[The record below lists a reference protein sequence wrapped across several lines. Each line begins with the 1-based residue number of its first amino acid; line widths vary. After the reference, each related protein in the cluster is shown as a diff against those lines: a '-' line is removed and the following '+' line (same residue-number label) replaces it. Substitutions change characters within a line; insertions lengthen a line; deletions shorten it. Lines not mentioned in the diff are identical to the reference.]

1 MGIKNIFR
9 LIKDHAPHAV
19 REVRG
24 WEELAG
30 SKLAF
35 DGTLMLMRLHFS
47 PSESDNRHMLG
58 LSNLLR
64 TLRSHRIQPVFV
76 FDNPEPTARVPEKL
90 REHQKRKLH
99 RARLNLRLREENKRM
114 ERIAVIKQLVPE
126 WADMDENSRLECA
139 RYLQQWSTPTRRSTW
154 HVDAGADSNAA
165 AASEELT
172 SSNEPRILTE
182 LHDAELRSEVQA
194 LKSLA
199 ARLDGQP
206 SSSDALS
213 AINTSHQINDT
224 GKDTEARSA
233 SISAI
238 QASQGLT
245 FAKRILRLQID
256 FLEAMCKETAMDDE
270 GYLQDLAA
278 SKPLKESRRQR
289 LLSLTEGQMHGAFQ
303 AGSTSLAYSVSKR
316 LDASTISSEE
326 AVHEALE
333 THPEPEVEPA
343 IAETHAWTDKIT
355 EIELADELASR
366 GERTAHSIG
375 ATAPSS
381 AEVAGGTKDTTPA
394 DEASFEVAQP
404 EQGQLVSSPAKQ
416 ERPLT
421 TLLQE
426 MTQAHDVIT
435 TGYKRATR
443 PLPPNLSQTAA
454 ELCSLHGVPVIW
466 TGSGVAGVQRPG
478 EAEALCAEIVKQGFA
493 DAVVSEDSDTLLYD
507 VPMLRG
513 ALGGPLQM
521 VDAQAVRRAFFPPE
535 RLASTSSAHHIQE
548 IGTQSHDADST
559 SDSPLVSVTGGAIS
573 LEGDMES
580 SARFM
585 ELALLCGTDFNRTVP
600 SISIKR
606 GLQFIREYGRIER
619 ILQPAEG
626 DKELLRSPIKEKGT
640 QLLPEQGRKVKAP
653 LPPAKFVP
661 PDGLSIAEYK
671 QELTSAK
678 RVFKRRPTLHRDRKT
693 LQAWSAAPRSQEWNS
708 PDGEALAEF
717 WKRTH
722 VIDEDD
728 ERAYAMF
735 DGHSHSDS
743 EVARRRRPDTPGSF
757 GKNMFDDSPKDSQH
771 TASWNPER
779 Q

>member
-35 DGTLMLMRLHFS
+35 
-47 PSESDNRHMLG
+47 ESDNRHMLG

-126 WADMDENSRLECA
+126 WANMDENSRLECA
-139 RYLQQWSTPTRRSTW
+139 RYLQQWSTPTQRSTW
-154 HVDAGADSNAA
+154 HVDAGAGSNAA
-165 AASEELT
+165 AASQQLT
-172 SSNEPRILTE
+172 SSK
-182 LHDAELRSEVQA
+182 LRSEVQA
-194 LKSLA
+194 LKSLV
-199 ARLDGQP
+199 ARLDGPP

-213 AINTSHQINDT
+213 AINTSQQINDT
-224 GKDTEARSA
+224 GKDTEARLA

-238 QASQGLT
+238 QGSQGLT

-333 THPEPEVEPA
+333 TQSEIEVEPA
-343 IAETHAWTDKIT
+343 LAETHALTDKVT

-366 GERTAHSIG
+366 GERTPPSVGKA
-375 ATAPSS
+375 APSS
-381 AEVAGGTKDTTPA
+381 AEVAGGTEDTTPA
-394 DEASFEVAQP
+394 EEANFEVAQSQ
-404 EQGQLVSSPAKQ
+404 QGQLVSPPAKQ

-535 RLASTSSAHHIQE
+535 SLASASSAHHIQE
-548 IGTQSHDADST
+548 IGTQSHDVDST
-559 SDSPLVSVTGGAIS
+559 SDSPLVSVTDGAIS
-573 LEGDMES
+573 LEADMES

-626 DKELLRSPIKEKGT
+626 DKELLRSPIKEKST
-640 QLLPEQGRKVKAP
+640 QLLPEQGRKVKVP

-693 LQAWSAAPRSQEWNS
+693 LQAWSAAPRSQDWNS
-708 PDGEALAEF
+708 SDGEALAGF
-717 WKRTH
+717 WKRIH

-728 ERAYAMF
+728 ERAYAML
-735 DGHSHSDS
+735 DGHSDS

-757 GKNMFDDSPKDSQH
+757 GKNMFDDSPGDSQH